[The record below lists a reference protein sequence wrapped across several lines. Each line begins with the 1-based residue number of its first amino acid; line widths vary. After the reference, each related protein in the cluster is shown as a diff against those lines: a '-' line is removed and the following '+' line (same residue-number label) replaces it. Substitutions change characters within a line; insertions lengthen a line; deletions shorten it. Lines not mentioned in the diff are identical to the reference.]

1 MRWAC
6 LAKRSGSG
14 AGTGRRGRAVNDSC
28 PICGTAPWD
37 DRAYAYLLGLYL
49 GDGCLSEHR
58 RGVYRLR
65 ISLDARHPM
74 IIDECARTMAAVAR
88 GRRVNR
94 QLATG
99 CSVVN
104 AYWKHWV
111 CLFPQHGPGKKHS
124 RHIELAPWQLQIARA
139 HPDRLLR
146 GLIHSDGCRITN
158 RVGRG
163 NYPRYLFSNR
173 SPDVLRIFCE
183 ACEAA
188 GLSWTQPSFKHI
200 SVARARDVARL
211 DEMVG
216 PKE

>member
-1 MRWAC
+1 
-6 LAKRSGSG
+6 
-14 AGTGRRGRAVNDSC
+14 
-28 PICGTAPWD
+28 
-37 DRAYAYLLGLYL
+37 
-49 GDGCLSEHR
+49 
-58 RGVYRLR
+58 
-65 ISLDARHPM
+65 
-74 IIDECARTMAAVAR
+74 MAAVAR
-88 GRRVNR
+88 GRSVSR
-94 QLATG
+94 QKAPG
-99 CSVVN
+99 CLVVS

-124 RHIELAPWQLQIARA
+124 RRIELAPWQSRIARA

-146 GLIHSDGCRITN
+146 GLIHSDGCRVAN

-163 NYPRYLFSNR
+163 MYPRYLFSNR
-173 SPDVLRIFCE
+173 SKDVLRIFCA

-216 PKE
+216 AKE